1 MSFYLTLPSH
11 SNKAE
16 FPTNANNSFKVRL
29 PQPLILRGSGWTVGL
44 AALSLP
50 DVQVELLKDQSF
62 GNSLLV
68 SRVGEYIP
76 TSETLGYSSESSVV
90 WNQMIAN
97 LRNSQE
103 FMGALVDKIMTS
115 MMVTYSADKISYYE
129 NKRLFPE
136 FVWIG
141 KYQRWQLRVLYQD
154 VHPEL
159 MGKLFLKFNLQLA
172 KMAQWVIESSPGKYE
187 LGPNLRFEFFSKKP
201 HPSTPLW
208 IVDNNELQLN
218 NVCNW
223 VFLNTQ
229 SCLNDLFS
237 YSQRSLQ
244 VYSNVGESHTVGN
257 QVTDLLR
264 EIEYKAKG
272 RGGLY
277 YEPLHIHYVNVRQTQ
292 YDVVETDI
300 AETDGSLAKLGS
312 GNTIV
317 TLHFKQV

>member
-62 GNSLLV
+62 GNPLIV
-68 SRVGEYIP
+68 SRVGEY
-76 TSETLGYSSESSVV
+76 SASSKTLDYSLESSVV
-90 WNQMIAN
+90 WSQMVVN
-97 LRNSQE
+97 LRDSQE

-115 MMVTYSADKISYYE
+115 MMITYS
-129 NKRLFPE
+129 E

-159 MGKLFLKFNLQLA
+159 MGKLFLKLNLKLA
-172 KMAQWVIESSPGKYE
+172 KLAQWVIESSPGKYQ
-187 LGPNLRFEFFSKKP
+187 LGPNLRFEFFPKEP
-201 HPSTPLW
+201 CPTTPLW
-208 IVDNNELQLN
+208 LIDNNELQLN

-237 YSQRSLQ
+237 HSQRSLQ
-244 VYSNVGESHTVGN
+244 VYSNVGESHIVGN

-264 EIEYKAKG
+264 EIQYKAKG

-292 YDVVETDI
+292 YDVVETEI